1 MNEEQ
6 QEEIEALEAIYPD
19 EFTLI
24 DSSPPGYKIHLVPDP
39 NSDDCDNHV
48 GISLMVKIPLDYP
61 NEIPSFEIEI
71 EKGLGKKQCDEIMD
85 VARNIATENIGIA
98 STFAVAEAVREWLV
112 DNNVAG
118 QDGSMYAQMMLRE
131 KLKDV
136 EDKRAEERK
145 AIARAADA
153 EVASVEVDD
162 EELQRI
168 RIRQQGTPV
177 TVESFMEWKI
187 KFEEEMR
194 LLREKD
200 GVIDKDTTRPTGK
213 ELFQT
218 NRAGMEDALLAA
230 AASEEL
236 AAQAEAAGE
245 AAMADEVG
253 DNSGVAVATNL
264 FLAAAAE
271 DLELDF
277 DSSEEEDD
285 DDDDDDEDEDG
296 GSSLEPDSNSIKV

>member
-1 MNEEQ
+1 MVEEQ

-24 DSSPPGYKIHLVPDP
+24 DSSPPCYKIHLVPDP
-39 NSDDCDNHV
+39 NSDDNDNHV
-48 GISLMVKIPLDYP
+48 GIYLMVKIPLDYP

-71 EKGLGKKQCDEIMD
+71 EKGLGKKQCDEIID
-85 VARNIATENIGIA
+85 VAVNTATENIGIA

-153 EVASVEVDD
+153 EVASVEVND
-162 EELQRI
+162 EELEKIRLRQR
-168 RIRQQGTPV
+168 GTPV
-177 TVESFMEWKI
+177 TLESFMEWKI
-187 KFEEEMR
+187 KFEEEIR

-200 GVIDKDTTRPTGK
+200 GLKEIGTTRPTGK

-230 AASEEL
+230 AATEEL
-236 AAQAEAAGE
+236 ATQAEAIGE
-245 AAMADEVG
+245 AAASAEGEDG
-253 DNSGVAVATNL
+253 DNGGVAVAANL
-264 FLAAAAE
+264 FLAADDE
-271 DLELDF
+271 DLDLDF
-277 DSSEEEDD
+277 DSS
-285 DDDDDDEDEDG
+285 DDDDEDYDDGEEDI
-296 GSSLEPDSNSIKV
+296 EPASTSIKT

>member
-118 QDGSMYAQMMLRE
+118 QDGSMYAETMRKQSQ
-131 KLKDV
+131 KDV
-136 EDKRAEERK
+136 DEKRKEKKA
-145 AIARAADA
+145 AIARAADKEN
-153 EVASVEVDD
+153 EVVEVDPV
-162 EELQRI
+162 ELGDLQ
-168 RIRQQGTPV
+168 
-177 TVESFMEWKI
+177 S
-187 KFEEEMR
+187 
-194 LLREKD
+194 
-200 GVIDKDTTRPTGK
+200 
-213 ELFQT
+213 
-218 NRAGMEDALLAA
+218 AA
-230 AASEEL
+230 R
-236 AAQAEAAGE
+236 
-245 AAMADEVG
+245 
-253 DNSGVAVATNL
+253 SGR
-264 FLAAAAE
+264 
-271 DLELDF
+271 
-277 DSSEEEDD
+277 
-285 DDDDDDEDEDG
+285 
-296 GSSLEPDSNSIKV
+296 